1 MKWGKEKK
9 GFGEDYLPKLSPIF
23 LFILSIV
30 VLFLSIMSSLNPET
44 FNPLFILFGAISLGI
59 SIYLIWFQ
67 KEDEDEEEIEEN
79 NERNKKSFFGKLF
92 KKKKIVYEI
101 PKI

>member
-9 GFGEDYLPKLSPIF
+9 GFGEEYLPKVSPIL
-23 LFILSIV
+23 LFILSIA

-59 SIYLIWFQ
+59 SIYLIWFN
-67 KEDEDEEEIEEN
+67 KEESEEEEDED
-79 NERNKKSFFGKLF
+79 NERNKRSFFKKLF
-92 KKKKIVYEI
+92 KRKKVIYEI